1 MAAARLGEM
10 LVKAKIISEDQLK
23 KALEEQSKSGGRLG
37 YNLAKLNILE
47 ETEIVSFLSKQYG
60 VPSIN
65 LVEFEVD
72 AGIIK
77 LIPGKT
83 AKKYQLIPISRTGG
97 TLTLAM
103 ADPTNV
109 FALDDI
115 KFMTGYNVEPVVA
128 SETAIE
134 DAIMKYYD
142 SGGIGTGRADIS
154 AGDYSLDDLEGG
166 GFDGEMEVGDMID
179 VDEFDDLVQTAADD
193 VEVIEDSGD
202 DALSMEVDAPI
213 VKLVNGILI
222 RAYKMKVSDV
232 HVEPYEKVMRI
243 RYRLDGVCKTVMNL
257 PLKIRNAVISRIK
270 IMSKLDIAER
280 RLPQDGRIK
289 MKLGR
294 RAEIDFRVSVLP
306 TLFGEKIVLRLLDKA
321 NLQLDMTKLGFEE
334 QALKNFQEA
343 IHKPFGMVLVTGP
356 TGSGKTTTLYSA
368 LVPRTRWSSISWG
381 STRSRCTTRSGSILR
396 HPSVPS

>member
-23 KALEEQSKSGGRLG
+23 QALEEQSKSGGRLG

-47 ETEIVSFLSKQYG
+47 EAEIVSFLSKQYG

-134 DAIMKYYD
+134 DAIMKYYE
-142 SGGIGTGRADIS
+142 SGG
-154 AGDYSLDDLEGG
+154 
-166 GFDGEMEVGDMID
+166 
-179 VDEFDDLVQTAADD
+179 
-193 VEVIEDSGD
+193 
-202 DALSMEVDAPI
+202 
-213 VKLVNGILI
+213 
-222 RAYKMKVSDV
+222 
-232 HVEPYEKVMRI
+232 
-243 RYRLDGVCKTVMNL
+243 
-257 PLKIRNAVISRIK
+257 
-270 IMSKLDIAER
+270 
-280 RLPQDGRIK
+280 
-289 MKLGR
+289 
-294 RAEIDFRVSVLP
+294 
-306 TLFGEKIVLRLLDKA
+306 
-321 NLQLDMTKLGFEE
+321 
-334 QALKNFQEA
+334 
-343 IHKPFGMVLVTGP
+343 
-356 TGSGKTTTLYSA
+356 
-368 LVPRTRWSSISWG
+368 
-381 STRSRCTTRSGSILR
+381 
-396 HPSVPS
+396 